1 MAIFIIKIFQ
11 MTIYCISANF
21 IVLLA
26 ESKFPVKTKTIA
38 ADFSKG
44 QPVFDVIEQELKDI
58 PVGILGT
65 VLMTSFV

>member
-1 MAIFIIKIFQ
+1 VNILQKRLRN
-11 MTIYCISANF
+11 TSTNF
-21 IVLLA
+21 IALFA

-44 QPVFDVIEQELKDI
+44 RPVFDVIEQELKDI

-65 VLMTSFV
+65 VLMTASV

>member
-1 MAIFIIKIFQ
+1 
-11 MTIYCISANF
+11 
-21 IVLLA
+21 LLA

-44 QPVFDVIEQELKDI
+44 RPVFDVIEQELKDI

-65 VLMTSFV
+65 VLKTASV